1 MLSGLVPSPSTF
13 WHWLAPQT
21 RILCVF
27 LLVLAIVCTPNGHW
41 QTWGFYGL
49 AIASLIL
56 YAQVP
61 LKLLLQ
67 RLVVESAFVSVVLL
81 GTLFREGGQ
90 VLWQW
95 GWLRVTTV
103 GLTVLGSVTCKALLA
118 LLVLNLLTL
127 TTPVSLLFQGLVA
140 LRTPPLLVAIL
151 ASMYRYKQ
159 VLQDEFTCMSRAA
172 AARNLIGN
180 PHRHR
185 LVVGNMIGSL
195 FIRTY
200 DRGDRIYRA
209 MLARGY
215 QGLPTLSQSTPLT
228 AKDGWALT
236 VTVTLALLGQAIYL
250 LPQISS

>member
-1 MLSGLVPSPSTF
+1 MLSGLVSPPSTF
-13 WHWLAPQT
+13 WHRLAPQT
-21 RILCVF
+21 RIFCVF

-56 YAQVP
+56 YARVP
-61 LKLLLQ
+61 LKALLK

-127 TTPVSLLFQGLVA
+127 TTSVSLLFQGLVA

-151 ASMYRYKQ
+151 VSMYRYKQ

-180 PHRHR
+180 PNRHR

-215 QGLPTLSQSTPLT
+215 QGLPTLVQSPYLT

-250 LPQISS
+250 LP